1 MDAPPR
7 LAWEVFVGMD
17 GDMYGRNTM
26 TQVSTPEVY
35 FDYYGPDQTADHD
48 EVTDEEFTKDIN

>member
-1 MDAPPR
+1 
-7 LAWEVFVGMD
+7 MD